1 MTKVIIEFRRRS
13 QIFSMRAFG
22 VMCLQVYRASRM
34 GKGSCHWEPWWEVAD
49 PVHLEM
55 GALRVSLDRKVRSGI
70 GSLTSQAEQFDFIM
84 LAREDAEWPWQR
96 VLWLSLRLGKLPLT
110 GKRNWGSEIP
120 CIQLIPSLTILR
132 RLASETLVSCRA
144 PRKLAPFEC

>member
-1 MTKVIIEFRRRS
+1 MTEHPPGWAGMKTMAKVIIEFRRRS

-55 GALRVSLDRKVRSGI
+55 GR
-70 GSLTSQAEQFDFIM
+70 
-84 LAREDAEWPWQR
+84 
-96 VLWLSLRLGKLPLT
+96 
-110 GKRNWGSEIP
+110 
-120 CIQLIPSLTILR
+120 
-132 RLASETLVSCRA
+132 
-144 PRKLAPFEC
+144 